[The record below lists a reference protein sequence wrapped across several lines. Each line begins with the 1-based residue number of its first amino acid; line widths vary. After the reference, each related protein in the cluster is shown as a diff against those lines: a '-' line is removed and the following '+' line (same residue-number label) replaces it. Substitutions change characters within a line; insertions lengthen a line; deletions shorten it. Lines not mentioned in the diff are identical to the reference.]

1 MKLTDEQKAAVAAW
15 FAGGASLDEI
25 QKRIAAEFGVHVT
38 YLDLRLFVADLP
50 QPKEVVEDAEA
61 GVPSAD
67 GGGVGTR
74 RPTNGDAEDAG
85 SVTVS
90 LDPITPAGV
99 MAAGGVTF
107 SDGTSGKWYLDR
119 YGRLGLSGVPEGYR
133 PSPED
138 GALFQSRLVE
148 LLQSKGLM

>member
-1 MKLTDEQKAAVAAW
+1 MI
-15 FAGGASLDEI
+15 G
-25 QKRIAAEFGVHVT
+25 
-38 YLDLRLFVADLP
+38 
-50 QPKEVVEDAEA
+50 EVVKGLLLPFLGTSIGSAGIYCVRGRMSKRLSALLNDAA
-61 GVPSAD
+61 
-67 GGGVGTR
+67 
-74 RPTNGDAEDAG
+74 
-85 SVTVS
+85 
-90 LDPITPAGV
+90 AGV

-119 YGRLGLSGVPEGYR
+119 YGRLGLSGMPEGYR

>member
-50 QPKEVVEDAEA
+50 QPKEAVVDAEA

-74 RPTNGDAEDAG
+74 RPTNGDAEQ
-85 SVTVS
+85 
-90 LDPITPAGV
+90 AGV
-99 MAAGGVTF
+99 APAEGDAEFGEEAGVPPADGGGVRQVVPRP
-107 SDGTSGKWYLDR
+107 LR
-119 YGRLGLSGVPEGYR
+119 PPGLER
-133 PSPED
+133 D
-138 GALFQSRLVE
+138 A
-148 LLQSKGLM
+148 